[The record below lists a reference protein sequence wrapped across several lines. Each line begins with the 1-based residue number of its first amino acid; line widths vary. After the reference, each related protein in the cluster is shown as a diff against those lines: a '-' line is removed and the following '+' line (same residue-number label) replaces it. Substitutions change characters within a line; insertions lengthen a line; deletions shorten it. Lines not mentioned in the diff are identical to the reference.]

1 MLGDNLIISDN
12 KQVCISWKIQPC
24 LSTVSLLFLA
34 MEKVTVEKKSYVPI
48 TQVQTSS
55 PTTQLTGCRKRNF

>member
-48 TQVQTSS
+48 TQVDIKPHNTVDWM
-55 PTTQLTGCRKRNF
+55 